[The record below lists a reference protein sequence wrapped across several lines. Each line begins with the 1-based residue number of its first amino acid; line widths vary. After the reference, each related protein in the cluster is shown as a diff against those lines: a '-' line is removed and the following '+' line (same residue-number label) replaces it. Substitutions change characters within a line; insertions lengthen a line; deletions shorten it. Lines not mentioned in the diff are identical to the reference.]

1 MAAKNATLVCI
12 VRLKHLILGNP
23 HGRGAW
29 FPQHRIHRRGL
40 FRVDDFSAAWVCAR
54 MLLWLGRD
62 GCALNFM
69 PDSIKVVLEFALL
82 AITSVFFL
90 VDPFAVIPLFL
101 AVTADSTPSERRGVA
116 RRSAMTCAIVLCS
129 FALAGSLIFKMFGIT
144 LPAFKIAG
152 GIILMGIGLDM
163 LQAKQSG
170 TKATA
175 EEQQEGAEKQDASI
189 IPLGMPMLA
198 GPGAIS
204 TVMVLVGESHSL
216 WQHGVIYATILLT
229 SFISFMI
236 LAGADG
242 VRKYLGETG
251 IRILMRLMGLL
262 LVALAVQFVVNGLT
276 DFGLLKPL
284 ATPY

>member
-1 MAAKNATLVCI
+1 MA
-12 VRLKHLILGNP
+12 
-23 HGRGAW
+23 
-29 FPQHRIHRRGL
+29 
-40 FRVDDFSAAWVCAR
+40 
-54 MLLWLGRD
+54 
-62 GCALNFM
+62 
-69 PDSIKVVLEFALL
+69 DSIKVILEFALL
-82 AITSVFFL
+82 AVTSVFFL

-101 AVTADSTPSERRGVA
+101 AVTANAPASERKAVA
-116 RRSAMTCAIVLCS
+116 RRSAFTCAIVLCS

-163 LQAKQSG
+163 LQARQSG

-216 WQHGVIYATILLT
+216 WQHAVIYATILLT
-229 SFISFMI
+229 SFLSFMI
-236 LAGADG
+236 LSGADG

-262 LVALAVQFVVNGLT
+262 LVALAVQFAVNGLT
-276 DFGLLKPL
+276 DFGLLKRL
-284 ATPY
+284 TTPY

>member
-1 MAAKNATLVCI
+1 MA
-12 VRLKHLILGNP
+12 
-23 HGRGAW
+23 
-29 FPQHRIHRRGL
+29 
-40 FRVDDFSAAWVCAR
+40 
-54 MLLWLGRD
+54 
-62 GCALNFM
+62 
-69 PDSIKVVLEFALL
+69 DSIKVVLEFALL

-116 RRSAMTCAIVLCS
+116 RRSAFTCAIVLCS

-216 WQHGVIYATILLT
+216 WQHAVIYATILLT

-236 LAGADG
+236 LAGAD
-242 VRKYLGETG
+242 G

>member
-1 MAAKNATLVCI
+1 
-12 VRLKHLILGNP
+12 
-23 HGRGAW
+23 
-29 FPQHRIHRRGL
+29 
-40 FRVDDFSAAWVCAR
+40 
-54 MLLWLGRD
+54 
-62 GCALNFM
+62 M

-116 RRSAMTCAIVLCS
+116 RRSAFTCAIVLCS
-129 FALAGSLIFKMFGIT
+129 FALAGSLIFKIFGIT

-204 TVMVLVGESHSL
+204 TVMVLVGESHSV
-216 WQHGVIYATILLT
+216 WQQAVIYATILLT
-229 SFISFMI
+229 SFLAFMI

-284 ATPY
+284 ARPY

>member
-1 MAAKNATLVCI
+1 
-12 VRLKHLILGNP
+12 
-23 HGRGAW
+23 
-29 FPQHRIHRRGL
+29 
-40 FRVDDFSAAWVCAR
+40 
-54 MLLWLGRD
+54 
-62 GCALNFM
+62 M
-69 PDSIKVVLEFALL
+69 PTTITTVLEFALL

-90 VDPFAVIPLFL
+90 VDPFAVIPMFL
-101 AVTADSTPSERRGVA
+101 AVTANSPKDERRAVA
-116 RRSAMTCAIVLCS
+116 RRSALTCAIVLCS

-175 EEQQEGAEKQDASI
+175 EEQQEGAEKSDASI

-204 TVMVLVGESHSL
+204 TVMVLVGESHSI
-216 WQHGVIYATILLT
+216 WQHAIIYATILVTAFVSYLV
-229 SFISFMI
+229 

-262 LVALAVQFVVNGLT
+262 LVALAVQFIANGLT
-276 DFGLLKPL
+276 DFGLLKQI
-284 ATPY
+284 TPP

>member
-1 MAAKNATLVCI
+1 
-12 VRLKHLILGNP
+12 
-23 HGRGAW
+23 
-29 FPQHRIHRRGL
+29 
-40 FRVDDFSAAWVCAR
+40 
-54 MLLWLGRD
+54 
-62 GCALNFM
+62 M
-69 PDSIKVVLEFALL
+69 PDFIKTVLEFALL

-90 VDPFAVIPLFL
+90 VDPFGVIPLFL
-101 AVTADSTPSERRGVA
+101 AVTADSTSSERRAVA

-189 IPLGMPMLA
+189 IPLGIPMLA

-204 TVMVLVGESHSL
+204 TVMVLVGESHSV
-216 WQHGVIYATILLT
+216 WQQAIIYATILLT
-229 SFISFMI
+229 SFLSFMI

-262 LVALAVQFVVNGLT
+262 LVSLAVQFVVNGLT

-284 ATPY
+284 ARPY